1 MMFPRRPLLVAAL
14 VLPLIL
20 SAALAGDRTK
30 SPARVFNI
38 GISDSLIR
46 GQTSSTAALIQVQ
59 PLAEVFAMLGSCRP
73 QFQFDNPEGLAKS
86 LNENKIQL
94 AVMPGIELGWLGNK
108 ADGLTPIA
116 LAYTNDIRLRAY
128 LITRNDEK
136 AHKLEDLQG
145 KKIALPRRLQH
156 HTQLFLHTS
165 IAKTGSQPMAYFGK
179 SQIAPD
185 VDAAIECVLD
195 KEATVVIVDGLSWE
209 VFQDRK
215 PARAK
220 RLKIIAESPT
230 FPTSALVTKLGNIEP
245 DQLQQL
251 KDGLFTADQKP
262 FCRQILNFW
271 RISKFVP
278 ASPEY
283 DQLVKNIV
291 KDIPQPIV
299 PANFLENK

>member
-1 MMFPRRPLLVAAL
+1 MMFLRRPLLVAAL
-14 VLPLIL
+14 IVPLVLT
-20 SAALAGDRTK
+20 AAFAGDGTK
-30 SPARVFNI
+30 SPSRAFNI
-38 GISDSLIR
+38 GVSDSLIR

-59 PLAEVFAMLGSCRP
+59 PLAEVFAMIGSVRP

-116 LAYTNDIRLRAY
+116 LAYTNDIRLKAY
-128 LITRNDEK
+128 LITRNDEQV
-136 AHKLEDLQG
+136 HKMEDLQG

-156 HTQLFLHTS
+156 HTQVFLHTS
-165 IAKTGSQPMAYFGK
+165 IANTGGQPTGYFGK
-179 SQIAPD
+179 SHIASD
-185 VDAAIECVLD
+185 VDAAIEAVLE
-195 KEATVVIVDGLSWE
+195 KEASVVVVDGLSWE
-209 VFQDRK
+209 VYKERK

-220 RLKIIAESPT
+220 RLKIVAESPT
-230 FPTSALVTKLGNIEP
+230 FPTSALVVKPGNIDP
-245 DQLQQL
+245 DQLQHL
-251 KDGLFTADQKP
+251 KEGLFTADQKP

-291 KDIPQPIV
+291 KDIPKPII